1 MRDATA
7 GTHSARDRIWGAT
20 RLWRSRKVGT
30 RDIMAVR
37 VKGREEVKRKAHREA
52 GVRRCRVANASHLLH
67 RGPKVIRFF
76 EPRVLLAVCT
86 LHQIYESKMFQD
98 DR

>member
-7 GTHSARDRIWGAT
+7 GTHSARGRVSGAT

-37 VKGREEVKRKAHREA
+37 VKGGEEVKRKAHREA
-52 GVRRCRVANASHLLH
+52 AVRL
-67 RGPKVIRFF
+67 
-76 EPRVLLAVCT
+76 
-86 LHQIYESKMFQD
+86 
-98 DR
+98 